1 MDKNSTFILEGQEN
15 FAKILQP
22 ILLGEPQ
29 DQGDIILKVN
39 IDPPSVCPV
48 CNKGKL
54 HRHGFLK
61 EDQKPKEREIRHAF
75 LYGRWVIL
83 SWVPV
88 RYKCYRCKK
97 TYTLRPPD
105 TSPWARFTRLGV
117 QTVIYYAQRMSFT
130 YAAQMLNLTPTRVI
144 RLVDKYIQPS
154 LPGDDTQEPI
164 VLTLDELSFSGHDFV
179 CVVGRLEPDKRP
191 LTILKDDKKATIKGY
206 LEGLKKAGVKVEA
219 VVIDMKDSWRKLIK
233 EIFPSAKIIVDPF
246 HVIQDANRRLNEARK
261 IEQEASKDNI
271 PRLPLIKAKEKL
283 TTRQQEALEKI
294 RNKYPSL
301 YELYQLKEDLRQIL
315 KMDGVEEAQAA
326 LSRWLINAE
335 CAENA
340 EGRVWART
348 IKSWRSEIL
357 NLVSYTQQGRRYTNG
372 YIEGKN
378 TLIKMLKRLSFG
390 FGNRTHFIKKMFLG
404 CCPQNL
410 IPQLLT

>member
-1 MDKNSTFILEGQEN
+1 MYKINTSTIEAQEKFEEILE
-15 FAKILQP
+15 A
-22 ILLGEPQ
+22 LLEEPCGSGE
-29 DQGDIILKVN
+29 IVLKVTVE
-39 IDPPSVCPV
+39 PPEVCPV
-48 CNKGKL
+48 CKEGRL

-61 EDQKPKEREIRHAF
+61 ERKIRHAF
-75 LYGRWVIL
+75 LYGRWVFLAWI
-83 SWVPV
+83 PV
-88 RYKCYRCKK
+88 RYKCYRCGK

-105 TSPWARFTRLGV
+105 TSPWARFSKLGV
-117 QTVIYYAQRMSFT
+117 QTVLYYAQRMSFNC
-130 YAAQMLNLTPTRVI
+130 AAQILNLTPHRVM
-144 RLVDKYIQPS
+144 RLVDKHIQPS
-154 LPGDDTQEPI
+154 LSWNGSDIRERA
-164 VLTLDELSFSGHDFV
+164 VLTLDELSFSGNDFV
-179 CVVGRLEPDKRP
+179 CVVGRLEPDRKP
-191 LTILKDDKKATIKGY
+191 LAILEDDRKATIKGY
-206 LEGLKKAGVKVEA
+206 LEELKKAGVEVEA

-233 EIFPSAKIIVDPF
+233 TVFPSAKIIVDPF

-261 IEQEASKDNI
+261 IEQEASKEKI

-283 TTRQQEALEKI
+283 TPRQQEKLEEIK
-294 RNKYPSL
+294 NKYPSL

-315 KMDGVEEAQAA
+315 KMDRVEEAEAA

-348 IKSWRSEIL
+348 IKSWKSEIL

>member
-1 MDKNSTFILEGQEN
+1 MHKINTFTLEGQEN
-15 FAKILQP
+15 FGKILQT
-22 ILLGEPQ
+22 ILEAPR
-29 DQGDIILKVN
+29 DQGDIVLRVT
-39 IDPPSVCPV
+39 IDPPAVCPA
-48 CNKGKL
+48 CNEGKL

-61 EDQKPKEREIRHAF
+61 GREKKPKERKVRHAF

-97 TYTLRPPD
+97 TYTLRPPG
-105 TSPWARFTRLGV
+105 TNAWARFTKLGV
-117 QTVIYYAQRMSFT
+117 QIVVYYAQRMSFT
-130 YAAQMLNLTPTRVI
+130 GAAQILNLTPGRVI
-144 RLVDKYIQPS
+144 RIVDKYIQPG
-154 LPGDDTQEPI
+154 LRGDDTQGPV
-164 VLTLDELSFSGHDFV
+164 VLTLDELSFSGKDFV
-179 CVVGRLEPDKRP
+179 CVVGRLAPDKRP
-191 LTILKDDKKATIKGY
+191 LTILEDVRTATIRAY
-206 LEGLKKAGVKVEA
+206 LEGLKEAGVKVEA

-233 EIFPSAKIIVDPF
+233 TVFPSAKIIVDPF

-261 IEQEASKDNI
+261 VEQEASKENI
-271 PRLPLIKAKEKL
+271 PRLPLIKAKERL
-283 TTRQQEALEKI
+283 TPRQRETLEKI

-315 KMDGVEEAQAA
+315 KMDRVEEAQAA

-335 CAENA
+335 CAEDA

-357 NLVSYTQQGRRYTNG
+357 NLVTYTQQGRRYTNG